1 MTALSI
7 RLNEEEKNLISL
19 YAKSNNKSI
28 SQVVKNA
35 ILEKIEDEF
44 DLMELNE
51 AIEKY
56 KKDPISY
63 SSDEVWDILGI

>member
-1 MTALSI
+1 MSALSI
-7 RLNEEEKNLISL
+7 RLNEEEKKLISL
-19 YAKSNNKSI
+19 YAKFNNKSI

-44 DLMELNE
+44 DLAELNE

-56 KKDPISY
+56 EKNPVSY
-63 SSDEVWDILGI
+63 SSDEAWEILGI